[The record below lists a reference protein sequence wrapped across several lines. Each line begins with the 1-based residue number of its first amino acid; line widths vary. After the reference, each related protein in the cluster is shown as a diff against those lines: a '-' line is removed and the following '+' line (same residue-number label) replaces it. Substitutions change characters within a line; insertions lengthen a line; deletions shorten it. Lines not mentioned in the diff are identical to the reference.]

1 MEYPTLMLIAIG
13 KTGDVQIVSE
23 PRKIITLASSI
34 AEAGLPEVIVML
46 SEETRSRFRICRIP
60 LIFF

>member
-1 MEYPTLMLIAIG
+1 MLIAIG

-23 PRKIITLASSI
+23 PQKIMTLASSI
-34 AEAGLPEVIVML
+34 AEAELPEVIVML
-46 SEETRSRFRICRIP
+46 SEGTRSRFRICRMP